1 MASSASQLE
10 RQVTTGPTD
19 VDVSGLK
26 RALHQ
31 AVSGEVR
38 FDAGTRAMY
47 ANDFSIYR
55 AVPIGV
61 VIPRG
66 PDDVIAGVAVCREY
80 GAPVLPRGCG
90 TAPSGQTTN
99 VAVVFDYSKYY
110 NQIVE
115 LDPDGRRARV
125 QPGVIC
131 DQLRDAAEHHHLTYG
146 PDPATHEYCTF
157 GGMLG
162 NNSCGTHSLMAG
174 KTSDNALELDV
185 LLYDGTR
192 MTVGPTSD
200 EELERIIA
208 AGGRRGQIYAD
219 LRDLRDR
226 VAERVRAEFPDIPR
240 RVSGYNLDEL
250 LPENGFHVARALVGS
265 EGTCV
270 NVLEATVRLVPS
282 PQHRRTLLFGYPDV
296 FMAAD
301 HVPVIL
307 EQTKPIGL
315 EGFDDQ
321 LIRNMVAKG
330 RLAAE
335 RALLPEGRAWIYV
348 EFGQDDPDE
357 ATAQARQAL
366 EDLAGGPQI
375 DAKVIVD
382 KPDQVAVWKVRESA
396 VGDSRAPGYM
406 DAEGNWE
413 DAAVHPDKLGAYL
426 RDFQKILDDHG
437 YRCVYYGHFGQGC
450 VHTRMDFDL
459 KTAAGVRTF
468 RSFMEKCADLVVSYG
483 GSLAGEY
490 GEGHGRAELLP
501 KMFGPELM
509 AGFNDFKRIWDPDRK
524 MNPNRLIGD
533 VKLDEGLR
541 LGPDY
546 RPPELETHFA
556 YPDDGGSF
564 ATAVERCFGMAK
576 CRNLGSLTM
585 CPSFHATR
593 EERHSTRGRARLLF
607 EMLKGDPISDGWRD
621 DAVKESLD
629 LCLSCKGCTGD
640 CPVQVDIPTYKA
652 EFLAHYYSRRRRPP
666 EHYVLG
672 LLPWW
677 GPVAARAPRL
687 VNALSRTP
695 FAAPRAKRILGIA
708 PERDMPRFARQTFRD
723 WFAGRAGT
731 PPASGAGA
739 PPANDRRRVVLWPDT
754 FTNLFEPD
762 IGKAAVDVL
771 EAAGFAVE
779 LPRRRVCCGRPLYDF
794 GMLGL
799 AKRTLRDTLET
810 LSEPIE
816 SGVPVLVL
824 EPSCASVFRDELR
837 KLLPHDEHARRLVAQ
852 TVVLDELLD
861 RYAPDW
867 DPPHPPPRLN
877 RRALIHGHCHQKA
890 VIGAQPG
897 RDVLKRAGVDAEP
910 VKAGCC
916 GLAGS
921 FGYHAGDQYE
931 VSMRI
936 GEQFLLPAVR
946 AAAPDTLLV
955 ADGFSCRAQI
965 TAGTG
970 RRALHTAEVLGLGLQ
985 PIARGAADV
994 GN

>member
-1 MASSASQLE
+1 MASTASRLE
-10 RQVTTGPTD
+10 RRHVTTGPAD

-26 RALHQ
+26 RALERVV
-31 AVSGEVR
+31 AGEVR

-66 PDDVIAGVAVCREY
+66 PDDVVAAIAVCREY
-80 GAPVLPRGCG
+80 RAPVLPRGCG

-110 NQIVE
+110 NEIVE
-115 LDPDGRRARV
+115 LDPDIRQAVV

-131 DQLRDAAEHHHLTYG
+131 DQLRDAAEEYNLTYG

-174 KTSDNALELDV
+174 KTSDNVMELDV

-192 MTVGPTSD
+192 LRVGPTTD
-200 EELERIIA
+200 AGLEEIIA
-208 AGGRRGQIYAD
+208 AGGRKGEIYKQ

-226 VAERVRAEFPDIPR
+226 VADRVRAEFPDIPR
-240 RVSGYNLDEL
+240 RVSGYNLDQL
-250 LPENGFHVARALVGS
+250 LPENGFNVARALVGS
-265 EGTCV
+265 EGTCA
-270 NVLEATVRLVPS
+270 NILHATVRLVPS
-282 PQHRRTLLFGYPDV
+282 PQHRRTVLLGYPDV
-296 FMAAD
+296 FQAAD

-307 EQTKPIGL
+307 ERTTPIGL

-321 LIRNMVAKG
+321 LIKNMIAKS

-335 RALLPEGRAWIYV
+335 RQVLPGGRAWLYI
-348 EFGQDDPDE
+348 EFGQDDPDAATDE
-357 ATAQARQAL
+357 ARAAL
-366 EDLAGGPQI
+366 EALADGPQI
-375 DAKVIVD
+375 DARLLLD
-382 KPDQVAVWKVRESA
+382 KAENVSAWKVRESA

-426 RDFQKILDDHG
+426 RDFQQILDDHG

-459 KTAAGVRTF
+459 KSAAGVKMF
-468 RSFMEKCADLVVSYG
+468 RSFMEKCADLVVAYG

-509 AGFNDFKRIWDPDRK
+509 AAFNDFKRIWDPDWK

-546 RPPELETHFA
+546 RPPELKTHFA

-564 ATAVERCFGMAK
+564 ATAIERCFGMAK

-593 EERHSTRGRARLLF
+593 EERHSTRGRSRLLF
-607 EMLKGDPISDGWRD
+607 EMLKGDPVTDGWRD

-652 EFLAHYYSRRRRPP
+652 EFLAHYYAKRRRPLH
-666 EHYVLG
+666 HYALG
-672 LLPWW
+672 LMPWW
-677 GPVAARAPRL
+677 GQVAARAPRT
-687 VNALSRTP
+687 VNALSHFEP
-695 FAAPRAKRILGIA
+695 AAGPAKRIIGMA
-708 PERDMPRFARQTFRD
+708 EEREIPKFAHQTFRS
-723 WFAGRAGT
+723 WFAARSGATAST
-731 PPASGAGA
+731 PPD
-739 PPANDRRRVVLWPDT
+739 ANDGRRRVVLWPDT

-779 LPRRRVCCGRPLYDF
+779 VPQKHVCCGRPLYDF

-799 AKRTLRDTLET
+799 AKRTLERTLEA

-837 KLLPHDEHARRLVAQ
+837 KLMPHDEHARRLGSQ
-852 TVVLDELLD
+852 TFVLDELLD

-867 DPPHPPPRLN
+867 APPN
-877 RRALIHGHCHQKA
+877 VGRRALVHGHCHHKA
-890 VIGAQPG
+890 VIRGDQG
-897 RDVLKRAGVDAEP
+897 RALLTRAGVEAEMT
-910 VKAGCC
+910 KAGCC
-916 GLAGS
+916 GMAGS
-921 FGYHAGDQYE
+921 FGYGAGEQYD

-946 AAAPDTLLV
+946 AADAETLLV
-955 ADGFSCRAQI
+955 ADGFSCRTQI

-970 RRALHTAEVLGLGLQ
+970 RRALHTAEALALGLQ
-985 PIARGAADV
+985 PIA
-994 GN
+994 

>member
-1 MASSASQLE
+1 MATAVSQLD
-10 RQVTTGPTD
+10 RRHVTTGPTD
-19 VDVSGLK
+19 IDVSGLK
-26 RALHQ
+26 RALTQ

-61 VIPRG
+61 VIPRNAE
-66 PDDVIAGVAVCREY
+66 DVIAGVAICREHQ
-80 GAPVLPRGCG
+80 APVLPRGCG

-110 NQIVE
+110 NEILE
-115 LDPDGRRARV
+115 LDAEHQRARV

-131 DQLRDAAEHHHLTYG
+131 DQLRNAAEEHHLTYG

-174 KTSDNALELDV
+174 KTSDNVIELDIV
-185 LLYDGTR
+185 LYDGTR
-192 MTVGPTSD
+192 MTVGATPD

-208 AGGRRGQIYAD
+208 AGGRKGEIYAA
-219 LRDLRDR
+219 LKDLRDR
-226 VAERVRAEFPDIPR
+226 VADRVRQEFPDIPR
-240 RVSGYNLDEL
+240 RVSGYNLDQL

-265 EGTCV
+265 EGTCA

-282 PQHRRTLLFGYPDV
+282 PQHRRTLLLGYPDV
-296 FMAAD
+296 FQAAD

-307 EQTKPIGL
+307 ERTSPIGL

-321 LIRNMVAKG
+321 LIKNMIAKS

-335 RALLPEGRAWIYV
+335 RQVLPDGRAWLYI
-348 EFGQDDPDE
+348 EFGQDDPDAATEE
-357 ATAQARQAL
+357 AQRAL
-366 EDLAGGPQI
+366 ELLGDGPQV
-375 DAKVIVD
+375 DARVIVD
-382 KPDQVAVWKVRESA
+382 KAENVSAWKVRESA

-459 KTAAGVRTF
+459 KTAHGVKTF

-509 AGFNDFKRIWDPDRK
+509 AAFHEFKRIWDPAGK

-541 LGPDY
+541 LGADY
-546 RPPELETHFA
+546 RPPALKTHFA
-556 YPDDGGSF
+556 FPDDGGSF
-564 ATAVERCFGMAK
+564 ATAIERCFGMAK

-585 CPSFHATR
+585 CPSFHVTR
-593 EERHSTRGRARLLF
+593 EERHSTRGRSRLLF
-607 EMLKGDPISDGWRD
+607 EMLKGDPVTDGWRD

-652 EFLAHYYSRRRRPP
+652 EFLAHYYARRRRPLH
-666 EHYVLG
+666 HYVLG
-672 LLPWW
+672 LMPWW

-687 VNALSRTP
+687 ANALTH
-695 FAAPRAKRILGIA
+695 APGLAGQGKRLLGIA
-708 PERDMPRFARQTFRD
+708 EQRDLPRFSHQTFRD
-723 WFAGRAGT
+723 WFAQRPRSAVPGSGRA
-731 PPASGAGA
+731 AQ
-739 PPANDRRRVVLWPDT
+739 RVVLWPDT
-754 FTNLFEPD
+754 FTDLFEPH
-762 IGKAAVDVL
+762 IGQAAVEVL
-771 EAAGFAVE
+771 EAAGFEVE
-779 LPRRRVCCGRPLYDF
+779 LPHKRVCCGRPLYDF
-794 GMLGL
+794 GMLKL

-810 LSEPIE
+810 LAEPIE
-816 SGVPVLVL
+816 AGLPVLVL

-837 KLLPHDEHARRLVAQ
+837 KLLPHDEHARRLVGQAV
-852 TVVLDELLD
+852 TLDELLA
-861 RYAPDW
+861 RHAPDW
-867 DPPHPPPRLN
+867 SPPSQGRAGS
-877 RRALIHGHCHQKA
+877 RRALIHPHCHRNA
-890 VIGAQPG
+890 LIGPG
-897 RDVLKRAGVDAEP
+897 GERDLLARAGLDVELTD
-910 VKAGCC
+910 AGCC
-916 GLAGS
+916 GMAGS
-921 FGYHAGDQYE
+921 FGYLAGEQYD
-931 VSMRI
+931 VSMRV
-936 GEQFLLPAVR
+936 GERVLLPAVR
-946 AAAPDTLLV
+946 AAAPETVLV
-955 ADGFSCRAQI
+955 ADGFSCRSQI
-965 TAGTG
+965 NAGAG
-970 RRALHTAEVLGLGLQ
+970 RRALHTAEVLQQALQ
-985 PIARGAADV
+985 PIA
-994 GN
+994 

>member
-1 MASSASQLE
+1 MASSASGLE
-10 RQVTTGPTD
+10 QRHVTTGPTD

-26 RALHQ
+26 RALQQ

-61 VIPRG
+61 VIPKG
-66 PDDVIAGVAVCREY
+66 PDDVIAAVAICREY
-80 GAPVLPRGCG
+80 RAPVLPRGCG

-110 NQIVE
+110 NQILE
-115 LDPDGRRARV
+115 LDPDSRRAIV
-125 QPGVIC
+125 EPGVIC
-131 DQLRDAAEHHHLTYG
+131 DQLRNAAEEFNLTYG

-174 KTSDNALELDV
+174 KTSDNVIELDV
-185 LLYDGTR
+185 VLYDGTR
-192 MTVGPTSD
+192 LTVGPTSD
-200 EELERIIA
+200 EELEQIIR
-208 AGGRRGQIYAD
+208 AGGRKGEIYD
-219 LRDLRDR
+219 QLKQLRDR
-226 VAERVRAEFPDIPR
+226 VAERVRAEYPDIPR

-250 LPENGFHVARALVGS
+250 LPENGFNVARALVGS
-265 EGTCV
+265 EGTCA
-270 NVLEATVRLVPS
+270 NVLHATVRLVPS
-282 PQHRRTLLFGYPDV
+282 PQHRRTVLLGYPDV
-296 FMAAD
+296 FTAAD

-307 EQTKPIGL
+307 QRCKPIGL

-321 LIRNMVAKG
+321 LIKNMIAKS

-335 RALLPEGRAWIYV
+335 RQLLPDGRAWLYI
-348 EFGQDDPDE
+348 EFGQDDPDAAMTE
-357 ATAQARQAL
+357 ARQAL
-366 EDLAGGPQI
+366 EDLADGPQI
-375 DAKVIVD
+375 DARVIAD
-382 KPDQVAVWKVRESA
+382 KLDQVSVWKVRESA

-426 RDFQKILDDHG
+426 RDFQQILDDHG

-459 KTAAGVRTF
+459 KSAAGVKTF
-468 RSFMEKCADLVVSYG
+468 RSFMEKCADLVVAYG

-509 AGFNDFKRIWDPDRK
+509 QAFNDFKRIWDPDTK

-546 RPPELETHFA
+546 RPPELKTHFA

-564 ATAVERCFGMAK
+564 ATAIERCFGMAK

-585 CPSFHATR
+585 CPSFHVTR
-593 EERHSTRGRARLLF
+593 EERHSTRGRSRLLF
-607 EMLKGDPISDGWRD
+607 EMLKGDPVSDGWRD

-652 EFLAHYYSRRRRPP
+652 EFLAHYYSRRRRPLN
-666 EHYVLG
+666 HYVLG

-677 GPVAARAPRL
+677 GRAAARTPRL
-687 VNALSRTP
+687 ANALSH
-695 FAAPRAKRILGIA
+695 APGLSGAGKRMLGIA
-708 PERDMPRFARQTFRD
+708 EERDAPRFARQTFRD
-723 WFAGRAGT
+723 WFASR
-731 PPASGAGA
+731 PAPTHA
-739 PPANDRRRVVLWPDT
+739 PANRGRGRVVLWPDT
-754 FTNLFEPD
+754 FTDLFEPD
-762 IGKAAVDVL
+762 VGKATVDVL

-779 LPRRRVCCGRPLYDF
+779 LPRKRVCCGRPLYDF
-794 GMLGL
+794 GMLGM
-799 AKRTLRDTLET
+799 ARRTLRDTLQT

-816 SGVPVLVL
+816 AGVPVLVL

-837 KLLPHDEHARRLVAQ
+837 KLMPHDEHARRLVAQ

-861 RYAPDW
+861 RLAPDW
-867 DPPHPPPRLN
+867 EPPQVQ
-877 RRALIHGHCHQKA
+877 RRALVHGHCHQKA
-890 VIGAQPG
+890 VIGARPDLL
-897 RDVLKRAGVDAEP
+897 RRAGVDAEMT
-910 VKAGCC
+910 KAGCC
-916 GLAGS
+916 GMAGS
-921 FGYHAGDQYE
+921 FGYHAGEQYD

-936 GEQFLLPAVR
+936 GEQFLLPQVR
-946 AAAPDTLLV
+946 SAAADTLLV
-955 ADGFSCRAQI
+955 ADGFSCRTQI
-965 TAGTG
+965 AAATG
-970 RRALHTAEVLGLGLQ
+970 RRALHTAQVLQMGLEAL
-985 PIARGAADV
+985 A
-994 GN
+994 

>member
-1 MASSASQLE
+1 MATSASQLE
-10 RQVTTGPTD
+10 TRHVTTGPTD

-26 RALHQ
+26 RALQQ
-31 AVSGEVR
+31 AVAGEVR

-61 VIPRG
+61 VIPKG
-66 PDDVIAGVAVCREY
+66 PDDVIAAVATCREY
-80 GAPVLPRGCG
+80 EAPVLPRGCG

-110 NQIVE
+110 NEIVE
-115 LDPDGRRARV
+115 LDPNSRRAIV

-131 DQLRDAAEHHHLTYG
+131 DQLRNAAENHNLTYG

-174 KTSDNALELDV
+174 KTSDNVIELDV
-185 LLYDGTR
+185 VLYDGTR
-192 MTVGPTSD
+192 LTVGATSD

-208 AGGRRGQIYAD
+208 SGGRRGQIYEQ
-219 LRDLRDR
+219 LKQLRDR
-226 VAERVRAEFPDIPR
+226 VADRVRQEFPDIPR
-240 RVSGYNLDEL
+240 RVSGYNLDQL

-265 EGTCV
+265 EGTCA
-270 NVLEATVRLVPS
+270 NILHATVRLVPS
-282 PQHRRTLLFGYPDV
+282 PQHRRTVLLGYPDV
-296 FMAAD
+296 FQAAD

-307 EQTKPIGL
+307 QRCKPIGL

-321 LIRNMVAKG
+321 LIKNMIAKS
-330 RLAAE
+330 RLAPE
-335 RALLPEGRAWIYV
+335 RALLPDGRAWLYI
-348 EFGQDDPDE
+348 EFGQDDADSAMAE
-357 ATAQARQAL
+357 ARQAL
-366 EDLAGGPQI
+366 EDLADGPQI

-382 KPDQVAVWKVRESA
+382 RLDQVSVWKVRESA

-426 RDFQKILDDHG
+426 RDFQQILDDHG

-459 KTAAGVRTF
+459 KSAAGVKTF
-468 RSFMEKCADLVVSYG
+468 RSFMEKCADLVVAYG

-509 AGFNDFKRIWDPDRK
+509 QAFNDFKRIWDPDWK

-546 RPPELETHFA
+546 RPTELKTHFA

-564 ATAVERCFGMAK
+564 ATAIERCFGMAK

-593 EERHSTRGRARLLF
+593 EERHSTRGRSRLLF
-607 EMLKGDPISDGWRD
+607 EMLKGDPVTEGWRD

-652 EFLAHYYSRRRRPP
+652 EFLAHYYAKRRRPLH
-666 EHYVLG
+666 HYALG

-677 GPVAARAPRL
+677 GQAAARAPRL
-687 VNALSRTP
+687 VNGLSHSSP
-695 FAAPRAKRILGIA
+695 IAQPSKRLLGIA
-708 PERDMPRFARQTFRD
+708 EEREIPNFARQTFRS
-723 WFAGRAGT
+723 WFAQRTSNAAGQN
-731 PPASGAGA
+731 GNGQ
-739 PPANDRRRVVLWPDT
+739 RVVLWPDT
-754 FTNLFEPD
+754 FTDLFEPD
-762 IGKAAVDVL
+762 VGKAAVDVL

-779 LPRRRVCCGRPLYDF
+779 IPEKHLCCGRPLYDF
-794 GMLGL
+794 GMLSL
-799 AKRTLRDTLET
+799 AKRTLQNVLDG

-837 KLLPHDEHARRLVAQ
+837 KLMPHDEHARRLTAQ
-852 TVVLDELLD
+852 TMVLDELLA
-861 RYAPDW
+861 RHAPGW
-867 DPPHPPPRLN
+867 TPPN
-877 RRALIHGHCHQKA
+877 VGERALIHGHCHHKA
-890 VIGAQPG
+890 VIRGDQG
-897 RDVLKRAGVDAEP
+897 RDLLTRAGVEAEMT
-910 VKAGCC
+910 KAGCC
-916 GLAGS
+916 GMAGS
-921 FGYHAGDQYE
+921 FGYGAGEQYD

-946 AAAPDTLLV
+946 AADGEMLLV
-955 ADGFSCRAQI
+955 ADGFSCRTQI

-970 RRALHTAEVLGLGLQ
+970 RRALHTAEVLKLGLQ
-985 PIARGAADV
+985 SVA
-994 GN
+994 

>member
-1 MASSASQLE
+1 MASTASQLE
-10 RQVTTGPTD
+10 RRHVTTGPTD

-26 RALHQ
+26 RALQQ
-31 AVSGEVR
+31 AVAGEVR

-66 PDDVIAGVAVCREY
+66 PEDVIAGIATCRAF
-80 GAPVLPRGCG
+80 GAPVLPRGTG

-115 LDPDGRRARV
+115 LDPEGHRAVV

-131 DQLRDAAEHHHLTYG
+131 DQLRNAAEEFQLTYG

-174 KTSDNALELDV
+174 KTSDNVLELDV

-192 MTVGPTSD
+192 LTVGATSD
-200 EELERIIA
+200 QELERIIA
-208 AGGRRGQIYAD
+208 AGGRQGQIYAA
-219 LRDLRDR
+219 LKDLRDR
-226 VAERVRAEFPDIPR
+226 VADRVRAEFPDIPR
-240 RVSGYNLDEL
+240 RVSGYNLDQL
-250 LPENGFHVARALVGS
+250 LPENGFNVARALVGS
-265 EGTCV
+265 EGTCA
-270 NVLEATVRLVPS
+270 NILHATVRLVPS
-282 PQHRRTLLFGYPDV
+282 PQHRRTVLLGYPDV
-296 FMAAD
+296 FQAAD

-307 EQTKPIGL
+307 EKTKPIGL

-321 LIRNMVAKG
+321 LIKNMIAKS

-335 RALLPEGRAWIYV
+335 RQVLPDGRAWLYI
-348 EFGQDDPDE
+348 EFGQNDPDAATDE
-357 ATAQARQAL
+357 AHAAL
-366 EDLAGGPQI
+366 EALAGGPQI
-375 DAKVIVD
+375 DARVLLD
-382 KPDQVAVWKVRESA
+382 KAENVSAWKVRESA

-426 RDFQKILDDHG
+426 RDFQQILDDHG

-459 KTAAGVRTF
+459 KTATGVRTF
-468 RSFMEKCADLVVSYG
+468 RSFMEKCADLVVAYG

-509 AGFNDFKRIWDPDRK
+509 AAFNEFKRIWDPDWK

-546 RPPELETHFA
+546 RPPHLKTHFA
-556 YPDDGGSF
+556 FPDDDGSF
-564 ATAVERCFGMAK
+564 ATAIERCFGMAK

-585 CPSFHATR
+585 CPSFHVTR

-607 EMLKGDPISDGWRD
+607 EMLKGDPIADGWRD

-629 LCLSCKGCTGD
+629 LCLACKGCTGD

-652 EFLAHYYSRRRRPP
+652 EFLSHYYGRRRRPLN
-666 EHYVLG
+666 HYVLG

-677 GPVAARAPRL
+677 GPVAAHTPRL
-687 VNALSRTP
+687 ANALSH
-695 FAAPRAKRILGIA
+695 APGLSGVGKRWLGIA
-708 PERDMPRFARQTFRD
+708 EEREAPRFAPQTFGD
-723 WFAGRAGT
+723 WFASRPPVGGRQ
-731 PPASGAGA
+731 
-739 PPANDRRRVVLWPDT
+739 RVVLWPDT
-754 FTNLFEPD
+754 FTDLFEPQA
-762 IGKAAVDVL
+762 GKAAVDVL
-771 EAAGFAVE
+771 EAAGFSVE
-779 LPRRRVCCGRPLYDF
+779 LPRKRVCCGRPLYDF
-794 GMLGL
+794 GMLTL
-799 AKRTLRDTLET
+799 AKRTLRDTLDV
-810 LSEPIE
+810 LSEPIT

-837 KLLPHDEHARRLVAQ
+837 KLMPHDEHARRLASQ
-852 TVVLDELLD
+852 TVVLDELLE

-867 DPPHPPPRLN
+867 EPPRVE

-890 VIGAQPG
+890 VIGARPDLL
-897 RDVLKRAGVDAEP
+897 RRAGVDAEMTN
-910 VKAGCC
+910 AGCC

-921 FGYHAGDQYE
+921 FGYHAGEQYE
-931 VSMRI
+931 VSMAI
-936 GEQFLLPAVR
+936 GEQFLLPQVR
-946 AAAPDTLLV
+946 SAPADTLLV
-955 ADGFSCRAQI
+955 ADGFSCRTQI
-965 TAGTG
+965 AAGAG
-970 RRALHTAEVLGLGLQ
+970 RRAIHTAEVLAQGLQ
-985 PIARGAADV
+985 AIA
-994 GN
+994 

>member
-1 MASSASQLE
+1 MATAASQLE
-10 RQVTTGPTD
+10 RPHVTTGPTD

-26 RALHQ
+26 RALTQ
-31 AVSGEVR
+31 AIAGEVR

-61 VIPRG
+61 VIPKG
-66 PDDVIAGVAVCREY
+66 PEDVIAGVAVCREH

-115 LDPDGRRARV
+115 LDHENHRARV

-131 DQLRDAAEHHHLTYG
+131 DQLRNAAEQHHLTYG

-174 KTSDNALELDV
+174 KTSDNVIELDV
-185 LLYDGTR
+185 VLYDGTR
-192 MTVGPTSD
+192 MTVGATSD
-200 EELERIIA
+200 DELEQIIA
-208 AGGRRGQIYAD
+208 AGGRKGEIYQQ

-226 VAERVRAEFPDIPR
+226 VADRVRAEFPDIPR
-240 RVSGYNLDEL
+240 RVSGYNLDQL

-265 EGTCV
+265 EGTCA

-282 PQHRRTLLFGYPDV
+282 PQHRRTLLLGYPDV
-296 FMAAD
+296 FHAAD

-307 EQTKPIGL
+307 ARTSPIGL

-321 LIRNMVAKG
+321 LIKNMIAKG

-335 RALLPEGRAWIYV
+335 RKVLPDGRAWLYV
-348 EFGQDDPDE
+348 EFGQDDPDAATEE
-357 ATAQARQAL
+357 ARAAL
-366 EDLAGGPQI
+366 EALASGPQI
-375 DAKVIVD
+375 DTRVAIEKA
-382 KPDQVAVWKVRESA
+382 DQVAAWKVRESA

-426 RDFQKILDDHG
+426 RDFQKVLDEHG

-459 KTAAGVRTF
+459 KSAQGVKTF

-509 AGFNDFKRIWDPDRK
+509 QAFSDFKGIWDPDRK

-546 RPPELETHFA
+546 RPAQLETHFA
-556 YPDDGGSF
+556 FPDDGGSF
-564 ATAVERCFGMAK
+564 ATAIERCFGMAK

-585 CPSFHATR
+585 CPSFHVTR
-593 EERHSTRGRARLLF
+593 EERHSTRGRSRLLF
-607 EMLKGDPISDGWRD
+607 EMLKGDPIADGWRD

-629 LCLSCKGCTGD
+629 LCLACKGCTGE

-652 EFLAHYYSRRRRPP
+652 EFLSHYYARRRRPLH
-666 EHYVLG
+666 HYLLG
-672 LLPWW
+672 LMPWW
-677 GPVAARAPRL
+677 GPVAARVPRL
-687 VNALSRTP
+687 TNAVTHAP
-695 FAAPRAKRILGIA
+695 VIAAQGKRLTGVA
-708 PERDMPRFARQTFRD
+708 GQRDLPRFARQTFRD
-723 WFAGRAGT
+723 WFAQRPAGGARGAAAAPGGDAGRG
-731 PPASGAGA
+731 
-739 PPANDRRRVVLWPDT
+739 RVVLWPDT
-754 FTNLFEPD
+754 FTDLFEPH
-762 IGKAAVDVL
+762 IGQAAVDVL

-779 LPRRRVCCGRPLYDF
+779 LPRKRVCCGRPLYDF
-794 GMLGL
+794 GMLKL
-799 AKRTLRDTLET
+799 ARRTLEDTLET

-816 SGVPVLVL
+816 AGVPVLVL

-837 KLLPHDEHARRLVAQ
+837 KLLPHDEHARRLVSQ

-861 RYAPDW
+861 RHAHDWAPPQLD
-867 DPPHPPPRLN
+867 R
-877 RRALIHGHCHQKA
+877 RGGRALIHSHCHRNA
-890 VIGAQPG
+890 LIGPLGG
-897 RDVLKRAGVDAEP
+897 RDLLASAGLD
-910 VKAGCC
+910 VKLTDAGCC
-916 GLAGS
+916 GMAGS
-921 FGYHAGDQYE
+921 FGYLEGEQYE
-931 VSMRI
+931 VSMRV
-936 GEQFLLPAVR
+936 GERVLLPMVR
-946 AAAPDTLLV
+946 AADADTFVV
-955 ADGFSCRAQI
+955 ADGFSCRNQI
-965 TAGTG
+965 AAGTG
-970 RRALHTAEVLGLGLQ
+970 RRALHSAEVLQMG
-985 PIARGAADV
+985 IRGRV
-994 GN
+994 GGA

>member
-1 MASSASQLE
+1 MASTASRLE
-10 RQVTTGPTD
+10 RRQVTTGPAD

-26 RALHQ
+26 RALER
-31 AVSGEVR
+31 AIAGEVR

-61 VIPRG
+61 VIPTG
-66 PDDVIAGVAVCREY
+66 PDDVVAAIAVCREY
-80 GAPVLPRGCG
+80 QAPVLPRGCG

-110 NQIVE
+110 NEIVE
-115 LDPDGRRARV
+115 LDPETRRATV

-131 DQLRDAAEHHHLTYG
+131 DQLRNAAEEHNLTYG

-174 KTSDNALELDV
+174 KTSDNVIELDV
-185 LLYDGTR
+185 VLYDGTR
-192 MTVGPTSD
+192 LTVGATSD

-208 AGGRRGQIYAD
+208 AGGRKGEIYEQ
-219 LRDLRDR
+219 LKHLRDR
-226 VAERVRAEFPDIPR
+226 VGDRVRAEYPDIPR
-240 RVSGYNLDEL
+240 RVSGYNLDQL
-250 LPENGFHVARALVGS
+250 LPENGFNVARALVGS
-265 EGTCV
+265 EGTCA
-270 NVLEATVRLVPS
+270 NILHATVRLVPS
-282 PQHRRTLLFGYPDV
+282 PQQRRTLLLGYPDV
-296 FMAAD
+296 FQAAD

-307 EQTKPIGL
+307 ERTQPIGL

-321 LIRNMVAKG
+321 LIKNMIAKG
-330 RLAAE
+330 RLAPE
-335 RALLPEGRAWIYV
+335 RTLLPEGRAWLYV
-348 EFGQDDPDE
+348 EFGRDDADE
-357 ATAQARQAL
+357 VEDETRRAL
-366 EDLAGGPQI
+366 ELLGDGPQI
-375 DAKVIVD
+375 DARVIVD
-382 KPDQVAVWKVRESA
+382 RLDQISVWKVRESA

-413 DAAVHPDKLGAYL
+413 DAAVHPNKLGAYL
-426 RDFQKILDDHG
+426 RDFQQILDDHG

-459 KTAAGVRTF
+459 KSAAGVKTF
-468 RSFMEKCADLVVSYG
+468 RSFMEKCADLVVAYG

-509 AGFNDFKRIWDPDRK
+509 AAFNDFKRIWDPDWK

-546 RPPELETHFA
+546 RPPELKTHFA

-564 ATAVERCFGMAK
+564 ATAIERCFGMAK

-593 EERHSTRGRARLLF
+593 EERHSTRGRSRLLF
-607 EMLKGDPISDGWRD
+607 EMLKGDPVTDGWRD

-629 LCLSCKGCTGD
+629 LCLACKGCTGD

-652 EFLAHYYSRRRRPP
+652 EFLAHYYEKRRRPLH
-666 EHYVLG
+666 HYALG

-677 GPVAARAPRL
+677 GQAAARTPRL
-687 VNALSRTP
+687 VNGLSSSPPIARP
-695 FAAPRAKRILGIA
+695 VKRWLEIAEQREIPKFAH
-708 PERDMPRFARQTFRD
+708 QTFRA
-723 WFAGRAGT
+723 WFADR
-731 PPASGAGA
+731 SGATGGA
-739 PPANDRRRVVLWPDT
+739 LPPTANDKQRVVLWPDT
-754 FTNLFEPD
+754 FTNLFEPGA
-762 IGKAAVDVL
+762 GKAAVEVL

-779 LPRRRVCCGRPLYDF
+779 VPQKHVCCGRPLYDF

-799 AKRTLRDTLET
+799 AKRTLKHTLET

-837 KLLPHDEHARRLVAQ
+837 KLMPHDEHARRLGSQ

-867 DPPHPPPRLN
+867 APPSVGG
-877 RRALIHGHCHQKA
+877 RALVHGHCHHKA
-890 VIGAQPG
+890 VIRGDQG
-897 RDVLKRAGVDAEP
+897 RALLRRAGVEAEMT
-910 VKAGCC
+910 KAGCC
-916 GLAGS
+916 GMAGS
-921 FGYHAGDQYE
+921 FGYGAGEQYD

-946 AAAPDTLLV
+946 AAATDTLLV
-955 ADGFSCRAQI
+955 ADGFSCRTQI
-965 TAGTG
+965 TAGAG
-970 RRALHTAEVLGLGLQ
+970 RRALHTAEVLKLGL
-985 PIARGAADV
+985 
-994 GN
+994 

>member
-1 MASSASQLE
+1 MI
-10 RQVTTGPTD
+10 TTGPND

-26 RALHQ
+26 RALQQ

-66 PDDVIAGVAVCREY
+66 PDDVIAAVKICREY
-80 GAPVLPRGCG
+80 QAPVLPRGCG

-131 DQLRDAAEHHHLTYG
+131 DQLRNAAEEFSLTYG

-174 KTSDNALELDV
+174 KTSDNVIELDV
-185 LLYDGTR
+185 VLYDGTR
-192 MTVGPTSD
+192 LTVGATSD

-208 AGGRRGQIYAD
+208 AGGRKGEIYDQLKA
-219 LRDLRDR
+219 LRDR
-226 VAERVRAEFPDIPR
+226 VADRVRAEFPDIPR
-240 RVSGYNLDEL
+240 RVSGYNLDQL
-250 LPENGFHVARALVGS
+250 LPENGFNVARALVGS

-270 NVLEATVRLVPS
+270 NVLHATVRLVPS
-282 PQHRRTLLFGYPDV
+282 PQHRRTLLLGYPDV
-296 FMAAD
+296 FLAAD

-307 EQTKPIGL
+307 ERCKPIGL

-321 LIRNMVAKG
+321 LIKNMIAKS
-330 RLAAE
+330 RLATE
-335 RALLPEGRAWIYV
+335 RTLLPDGQAWLYV
-348 EFGQDDPDE
+348 EFGQDDPDAAMAE
-357 ATAQARQAL
+357 TRQAL
-366 EDLAGGPQI
+366 EDLADGPQI
-375 DAKVIVD
+375 DARVIVD
-382 KPDQVAVWKVRESA
+382 KLDQVSVWKVRESA

-426 RDFQKILDDHG
+426 RDFQQILDDHG

-459 KTAAGVRTF
+459 KTAAGVKTF
-468 RSFMEKCADLVVSYG
+468 RSFMEKCADLVVAYG

-509 AGFNDFKRIWDPDRK
+509 QAFNDFKRIWDPDTK

-546 RPPELETHFA
+546 RPPALSTHFA

-564 ATAVERCFGMAK
+564 ATAIERCFGMAK

-593 EERHSTRGRARLLF
+593 EERHSTRGRSRLLF
-607 EMLKGDPISDGWRD
+607 EMLKGDPVSDGWRD

-652 EFLAHYYSRRRRPP
+652 EFLAHYYAKRRRPLH
-666 EHYVLG
+666 HYALG
-672 LLPWW
+672 LMPWW
-677 GPVAARAPRL
+677 GQLAARAPRT
-687 VNALSRTP
+687 VNALSHFEPVARP
-695 FAAPRAKRILGIA
+695 AKRMIGMAEQREI
-708 PERDMPRFARQTFRD
+708 PKFARQTFRS
-723 WFAGRAGT
+723 WFASR
-731 PPASGAGA
+731 SA
-739 PPANDRRRVVLWPDT
+739 PPHAQAGRRVVLWPDT
-754 FTNLFEPD
+754 FTDLYEPH
-762 IGKAAVDVL
+762 IGKAAVGVL

-779 LPRRRVCCGRPLYDF
+779 IPQKHLCCGRPLYDF
-794 GMLGL
+794 GMLSL
-799 AKRTLRDTLET
+799 AKRTLQNVLDG

-837 KLLPHDEHARRLVAQ
+837 KLMPHDEHARRLVAQ
-852 TVVLDELLD
+852 TVVLDELLA
-861 RYAPDW
+861 RHAPDW
-867 DPPHPPPRLN
+867 RPPN
-877 RRALIHGHCHQKA
+877 TSRRALIHGHCHHKA
-890 VIGAQPG
+890 VIGANPG
-897 RDVLKRAGVDAEP
+897 RDPLKRAGVETESTN
-910 VKAGCC
+910 AGCC
-916 GLAGS
+916 GMAGS
-921 FGYHAGDQYE
+921 FGYGAGEQYD

-936 GEQFLLPAVR
+936 GEHVLLPAVR
-946 AAAPDTLLV
+946 AADAETLLV
-955 ADGFSCRAQI
+955 ADGFSCRTQI

-970 RRALHTAEVLGLGLQ
+970 RRALHTAEVLALGLQ
-985 PIARGAADV
+985 PIA
-994 GN
+994 